1 VIDDKGGFQWLLG
14 LTLEIKQALNH
25 YLGNQ
30 LHKADKGHFGVAFKH
45 FLPVMIVD
53 GT

>member
-14 LTLEIKQALNH
+14 LTLKIKQALNH
-25 YLGNQ
+25 YLGNR